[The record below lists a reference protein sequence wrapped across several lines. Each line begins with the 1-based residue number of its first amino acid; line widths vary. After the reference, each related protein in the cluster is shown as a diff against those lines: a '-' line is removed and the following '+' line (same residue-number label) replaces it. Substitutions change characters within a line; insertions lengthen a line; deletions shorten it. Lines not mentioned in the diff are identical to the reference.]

1 MSTMTVAILSP
12 GEMGAAVGGVLRQSG
27 LEVVTCLADRSEV
40 TRARASRA
48 GLLDVPNLESL
59 VQSADLVLSILVPA
73 EAGAIAGQVA
83 SALAAAGSSTAYAD
97 CNAIA
102 PQSVRT
108 MASRIESAGGTF
120 IDAGIIGGPPRPTQA
135 PRFYASG
142 PDVSALVE
150 LDGRGIEVVP
160 VGTEIGRASAVKMC
174 YAALTKGT
182 TALQTALLTAAER
195 LGVYSELQAELQRS
209 QRSSYERA
217 ESATRRLPAVAH
229 RWIGEMEEIA
239 ATFADVGVTPLFHRG
254 AAEMFRMV
262 AASALVEGGG
272 DAQDLHEAIA
282 VLAGAAEQA
291 RRLST

>member
-12 GEMGAAVGGVLRQSG
+12 GEMGAAVGGVLRESG
-27 LEVVTCLADRSEV
+27 LEVITCLAGRRDRS
-40 TRARASRA
+40 RARASQA
-48 GLLDVPNLESL
+48 GLRDRPNLDAL

-73 EAGAIAGQVA
+73 EAGAIAGHVA
-83 SALAAAGSSTAYAD
+83 SALAATGSTTAYAD

-102 PQSVRT
+102 PESVRAI
-108 MASRIESAGGTF
+108 ASRIESAGSTF
-120 IDAGIIGGPPRPTQA
+120 IDAGIIGGPPRPTRT

-150 LDGRGIEVVP
+150 LDGRGIEVMP

-195 LGVYSELQAELQRS
+195 LGVYAELRAELQHS
-209 QRSSYERA
+209 QQSAYERA
-217 ESATRRLPAVAH
+217 EGATQRLPAVAH

-239 ATFADVGVTPLFHRG
+239 ATFSAVGVTPMFHRG
-254 AAEMFRMV
+254 AAETFRMV
-262 AASALVEGGG
+262 AASALAASGTE
-272 DAQDLHEAIA
+272 ARDLHGAIA

-291 RRLST
+291 GPSLP